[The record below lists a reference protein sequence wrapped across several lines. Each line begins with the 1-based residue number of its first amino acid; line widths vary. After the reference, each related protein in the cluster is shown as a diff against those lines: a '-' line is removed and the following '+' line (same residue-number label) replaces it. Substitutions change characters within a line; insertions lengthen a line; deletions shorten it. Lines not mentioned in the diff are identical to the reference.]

1 MKQRRII
8 WAVNPFEEE
17 RKLLRNAVFLLR
29 TLSAKAQFEIEP
41 VYVVSPA
48 ELRVSLEFSVPE
60 EERLHTVAKQ
70 ALDRAVQIL
79 RLANLLEPKVL
90 VTHGLS
96 LEATTTALWRHA
108 ETNGAELIVAGTHA
122 RKGVDRFML
131 GSFAENLLVLSRV
144 PVLLVNLG
152 LKPVRNIR
160 RVVFASDFSPE
171 SRKAFRRFCETFA
184 PMNAEIF
191 LYHAVPRPP
200 KWTIQSGTNLFVGD
214 ATKSR
219 QEKLSMRKKLA
230 RPFLEEATAAKARV
244 EISVEEVEGK
254 IHEAIVRKAVK
265 ERASV
270 IGMASRTGTVA
281 ATLLGSAT
289 RGVVRHSPVSVW
301 VFRA

>member
-1 MKQRRII
+1 MEKRRII

-17 RKLLRNAVFLLR
+17 RKLLRNAVVLPR
-29 TLSAKAQFEIEP
+29 TLSANAQFEVEP

-60 EERLHTVAKQ
+60 KERLHTVAKQ

-79 RLANLLEPKVL
+79 RLPNLLEPRVL

-96 LEATTTALWRHA
+96 LEATTTALSRHA

-131 GSFAENLLVLSRV
+131 GSFTENLLILSHV

-152 LKPVRNIR
+152 LKPVRNFR
-160 RVVFASDFSPE
+160 RVIFASDFSPE
-171 SRKAFRRFCETFA
+171 SRKAFRRFCETFT
-184 PMNAEIF
+184 PMNAEII
-191 LYHAVPRPP
+191 LYHAVPKPP
-200 KWTIQSGTNLFVGD
+200 KWTLRSGTNLFVGD
-214 ATKSR
+214 ATKGR

-230 RPFLEEATAAKARV
+230 QPFLEEATVAKARV
-244 EISVEEVEGK
+244 ELRIEEAEEK
-254 IHEAIVRKAVK
+254 IYEEIVLKAVN
-265 ERASV
+265 ERAGV
-270 IGMASRTGTVA
+270 IGMASRSGTVA

-289 RGVVRHSPVSVW
+289 RGVVRRSPVPVW
-301 VFRA
+301 VFHA